1 MFSIFNKQKDFRKIL
16 TKISSQL
23 ATAVDANDLAD
34 MVFKALAEDFKIN
47 NTAFYL
53 IENFGKKEI
62 KEENDYKI
70 VKNARLAEP
79 AARQDKLLHLPET
92 LTIDHSLLQE
102 LEDKK
107 ETINRH
113 NKNELGIDIAIP
125 CFEDNKLIAFL
136 LIKRKEAKFKNEEI
150 DLFNIIA
157 AQITLVL
164 ERIKPY
170 EQIQADLK
178 RMLKSAEEKAHLA
191 GFATLTQGLAH
202 ELRNPLAILL
212 SRAELVKKQI
222 DNKESVLKFA
232 DMTIRNIERLL
243 KIIET
248 MLHFG
253 GNKTTTK
260 EKVNINETLEEI
272 LLLTE
277 GECKNKEIKVQKE
290 LNSNLKIKGDEAQFN
305 EILLNLV
312 LNAIQS
318 MEKSEIKNLTIK
330 TSNNKISS
338 KEGLKEAVEI
348 IIQDTG
354 CGINKENLSKI
365 FNPFY
370 TTKTNG
376 VGLGLSITKRM
387 IEDYNGLLNI
397 KSEKETGTQVT
408 ITIPLSLGAKSN

>member
-1 MFSIFNKQKDFRKIL
+1 MLAIFNKRKDLRKIL
-16 TKISSQL
+16 TKISTQL

-34 MVFKALAEDFKIN
+34 MIIKALAEDFSIN
-47 NTAFYL
+47 NVAFHL
-53 IENFGKKEI
+53 IENFGKKQIEEKNNFKII
-62 KEENDYKI
+62 KNE
-70 VKNARLAEP
+70 
-79 AARQDKLLHLPET
+79 KLLHL
-92 LTIDHSLLQE
+92 LGTIPLSHPLIKE

-113 NKNELGIDIAIP
+113 KNNDLGIDIAIP

-136 LIKRKEAKFKNEEI
+136 LLQRKSAKYKNEEI

-178 RMLKSAEEKAHLA
+178 STLKSAEEKAHLA

-253 GNKTTTK
+253 SNKATTK
-260 EKVNINETLEEI
+260 EIVNINETLEDI

-277 GECKNKEIKVQKE
+277 GECKNKEIKVQKD
-290 LNSNLKIKGDEAQFN
+290 LISTLTIKGDEAQFN
-305 EILLNLV
+305 EILLNII

-318 MEKSEIKNLTIK
+318 MEKSENKNLTIK
-330 TSNNKISS
+330 TNNTKLSS
-338 KEGLKEAVEI
+338 KEGIREAIEI
-348 IIQDTG
+348 TIQDSG
-354 CGINKENLSKI
+354 CGIKKEDMPKI

-370 TTKTNG
+370 TTKTKG
-376 VGLGLSITKRM
+376 VGLGLSIVKRI
-387 IEDYNGLLNI
+387 IEDYNGTINI
-397 KSEKETGTQVT
+397 KSEEKVGTT
-408 ITIPLSLGAKSN
+408 IKLVV